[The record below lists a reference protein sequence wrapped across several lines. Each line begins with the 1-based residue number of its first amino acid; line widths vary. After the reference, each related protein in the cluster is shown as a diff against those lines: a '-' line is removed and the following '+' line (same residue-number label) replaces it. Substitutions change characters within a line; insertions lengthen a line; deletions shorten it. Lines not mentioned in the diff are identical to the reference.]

1 MSGRRFCG
9 VIPARG
15 GSKGIPRKNLVPVSG
30 KPLLAY
36 TVEAALQSRHLDRVL
51 LSTDDEEI
59 AETGRRLGLKVPF
72 LRPAELA
79 ADDTPMIEVIR
90 HTVREMATTEGES
103 PMAIVL
109 LQPTS
114 PLRTAAHIDAAIE
127 LFEKEQADSVV
138 SVSEPLEHPCDMAWF
153 DNGTMTLALSA
164 EERWKGRQTYSNFY
178 FVNGAIYIIKT
189 ELIETAIHPWGGKTI
204 PFLMSPLESIDV
216 DEWPQLTLA
225 ELLIGRPKER
235 CPAIHQAK

>member
-36 TVEAALQSRHLDRVL
+36 TVEAALGSRHLDRVL

-59 AETGRRLGLKVPF
+59 AEAGRRLGLKVPF

-79 ADDTPMIEVIR
+79 ADDTPMMAVIR
-90 HTVREMATTEGES
+90 HAVGWLESAEGYR
-103 PMAIVL
+103 PTAVVL

-138 SVSEPLEHPCDMAWF
+138 SVSEPLEHPCDMVWF
-153 DNGTMTLALSA
+153 DNGTMHLALSA
-164 EERWKGRQTYSNFY
+164 EERWKGRQTYPKFY
-178 FVNGAIYIIKT
+178 FVNGAIYIVKT
-189 ELIETAIHPWGGKTI
+189 ELIETAMHPWGGKTVAY
-204 PFLMSPLESIDV
+204 PMSPLESIDV
-216 DEWPQLTLA
+216 DGEVQVVLA
-225 ELLIGRPKER
+225 GLLLRQGANPGRSS
-235 CPAIHQAK
+235 